1 MKKILFSVLLLSVQT
16 LSAQLIVN
24 LQLPAGGM
32 MQKAQLWNFTVTNTT
47 TSPRYVHIEMILMD
61 AATSVQIMSATTQVF
76 TLPGGASQITNA
88 TFQPIQY
95 NILSSNYNIDVSP
108 NGLLPVGSF
117 EVCYSFMQHTSDYVE
132 KIAEVCNDIIVE
144 PLSPP
149 QLVQPADEAAL
160 EITNM
165 PLFTWLPPMP
175 ATLFRNLLY
184 DWQLVEILP
193 GQTPADAVQ
202 QNIPHAQQFNIS
214 ATTLLYPAGAAPLD
228 KHKKYAWR
236 VIAKTNSAPIAQSES
251 WMFLFKPDTA
261 SIKTAAV
268 IRPFARFTKDNA
280 TGYVPFMDILK
291 LDYYNETA
299 DSVWH
304 ITVTDL
310 TDRNQPAFVLQPDT
324 VKLKYG
330 QNLLTLD
337 VRNNS
342 LFKHTHLYQL
352 QIHNSR
358 NEKWVLRLEYRR
370 SEE

>member
-1 MKKILFSVLLLSVQT
+1 MRRILFFILCLSVQT

-47 TSPRYVHIEMILMD
+47 TTPRYVHIEMLLMD
-61 AATSVQIMSATTQVF
+61 AASSVPVMSATTQVF
-76 TLPGGASQITNA
+76 LLSGGASQITSA

-117 EVCYSFMQHTSDYVE
+117 EVCYSFMQHSSDYVE

-144 PLSPP
+144 PLAPP
-149 QLVQPADEAAL
+149 QLIQPADETAL
-160 EITNM
+160 EANST

-193 GQTPADAVQ
+193 GQTTADAMQ
-202 QNIPHAQQFNIS
+202 QNLPHAQQFNVT
-214 ATTLLYPAGAAPLD
+214 ATSLVYPAGAPSLD
-228 KHKKYAWR
+228 KTKKYAWR
-236 VIAKTNSAPIAQSES
+236 VIAKTNGAPIAQSES

-261 SIKTAAV
+261 TVKHAAI

-280 TGYVPFMDILK
+280 TGYVLFTDILK

-299 DSVWH
+299 DNVWR
-304 ITVTDL
+304 ISVTDL
-310 TDRNQPAFVLQPDT
+310 TDRNQPPFVLQTDT

-330 QNLLTLD
+330 QNLLILD
-337 VRNNS
+337 VRNNG
-342 LFKHTHLYQL
+342 LFKNKHLYQL
-352 QIHNSR
+352 LIHNAR